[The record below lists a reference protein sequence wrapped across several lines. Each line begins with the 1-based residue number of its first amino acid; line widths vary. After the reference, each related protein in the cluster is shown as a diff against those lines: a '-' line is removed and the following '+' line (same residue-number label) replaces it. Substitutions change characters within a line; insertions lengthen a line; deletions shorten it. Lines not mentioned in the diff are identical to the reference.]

1 MVTMREIK
9 KMANFT
15 LLKGA
20 TDELGLTHLP
30 TFDAVEGLAWHD
42 DQMTNIPADQP
53 DAECPRLKKIFQ
65 QWNKLPEPIKVGIE
79 ALIESAIP
87 R

>member
-1 MVTMREIK
+1 MRHSDPK
-9 KMANFT
+9 LTANIY
-15 LLKGA
+15 
-20 TDELGLTHLP
+20 TDATHLP

-42 DQMTNIPADQP
+42 DQMANTSTDHH
-53 DAECPRLKKIFQ
+53 DAECPRLKKIFEKWAQ
-65 QWNKLPEPIKVGIE
+65 LPEPIKVGIE